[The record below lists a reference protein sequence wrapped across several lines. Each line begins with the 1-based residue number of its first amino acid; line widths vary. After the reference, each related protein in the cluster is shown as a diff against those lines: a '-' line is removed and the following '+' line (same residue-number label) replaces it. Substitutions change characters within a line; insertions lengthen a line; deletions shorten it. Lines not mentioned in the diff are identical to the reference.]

1 MREAESGGGRSGS
14 RDFMRATF
22 PSNVGDQVVI
32 PSRQASVAARA
43 CRTVWQ
49 WLSPARA
56 SGLAACLVLS
66 AALLGGAGCS
76 TVGRSAEGYTAAV
89 VIPRQT
95 AQAIEDESAFVFAEA
110 GYEVVRL
117 GRTLLFEKR
126 GSLGSRLAYGG
137 LLDEHAVR
145 VRVRVSIMELPT
157 SAHRLQC
164 QAAVVRYPGEAAFE
178 EELKVGR
185 WRGGPYRRLLDRVAR
200 NLREQRPT
208 VHPAPAPATER

>member
-1 MREAESGGGRSGS
+1 M
-14 RDFMRATF
+14 
-22 PSNVGDQVVI
+22 
-32 PSRQASVAARA
+32 
-43 CRTVWQ
+43 
-49 WLSPARA
+49 LSM
-56 SGLAACLVLS
+56 
-66 AALLGGAGCS
+66 ALLGGAGCS
-76 TVGRSAEGYTAAV
+76 TTGRSAEGYTAAV
-89 VIPRQT
+89 VIPQQT
-95 AQAIEDESAFVFAEA
+95 AQAIEDETAFVFAEA

-137 LLDEHAVR
+137 LLDEQGVR

-164 QAAVVRYPGEAAFE
+164 RAAVVRYPGEAAFE

-200 NLREQRPT
+200 NLREQHPT
-208 VHPAPAPATER
+208 VRPNPVPVSESPATGR